1 MKGLELARAYWEAC
15 GVPMIRE
22 QFPEY
27 EEIIAAALTGS
38 GSECYGFD
46 DETSRDHDFEP
57 GFCLF
62 IPGEEIVDRRTAFLL
77 ERAYAKLP
85 AEFEG
90 FRRQKMGPAGG
101 HRHGVFRIDEYFTEK
116 LGCPAEEMSAE
127 RWLRIPEYALAEAI
141 NGEVFRDDAGL
152 LTDCRT
158 RLADMPEDIRRKRLA
173 GHLLLMAQS
182 GQYNYR
188 RCLQHG
194 EGGAAQLAAGEFV
207 RNAMSVWFLL
217 HRRYMPYY
225 KWSFRALRALPGGED
240 TARSLE
246 WLLTTDNGEA
256 LAEDKYFCMEG
267 IASQVIDL
275 LQEQGLTEAIC
286 GDLEKHAYSV
296 NDGIR
301 DGEIRNLHVLYCVSD
316 QA

>member
-1 MKGLELARAYWEAC
+1 MTGLELARAYWEAY

-46 DETSRDHDFEP
+46 DEVSRDHDFEP

-90 FRRQKMGPAGG
+90 FRRQKLQPVGG
-101 HRHGVFRIDEYFTEK
+101 QRHGVFRLDEYFTEK
-116 LGCPAEEMSAE
+116 IGCPAEQMTMEK
-127 RWLRIPEYALAEAI
+127 WLRLPEYALAEAV
-141 NGEVFRDDAGL
+141 NGEVFRDPAGL
-152 LTDCRT
+152 LTDSRNI
-158 RLADMPEDIRRKRLA
+158 LKNMPEDARRKRLA
-173 GHLLLMAQS
+173 GRLLLMAQS
-182 GQYNYR
+182 GQYNYQ
-188 RCLQHG
+188 RCLKHG
-194 EGGAAQLAAGEFV
+194 ETGAAQLAMVEFV
-207 RNAMSVWFLL
+207 KNALSAVFLL
-217 HRRYMPYY
+217 NRAYMPYY
-225 KWSFRALRALPGGED
+225 KWCFRALKALPGGED
-240 TARSLE
+240 LGRSLE
-246 WLLTTDNGEA
+246 WLMTTDNSREMS
-256 LAEDKYFCMEG
+256 EEKYFCMEG

-275 LQEQGLTEAIC
+275 LQDQGLTEATC

-296 NDGIR
+296 NDGIK
-301 DGEIRNLHVLYCVSD
+301 DNNVRNLHILYC
-316 QA
+316 AE

>member
-46 DETSRDHDFEP
+46 DEVSRDHDFEP

-62 IPGEEIVDRRTAFLL
+62 LPGEEIVDRRTAFLL

-85 AEFEG
+85 PEFEG
-90 FRRQKMGPAGG
+90 YRRQKLAPVGG
-101 HRHGVFRIDEYFTEK
+101 QRHGVFRIDEYYTEK
-116 LGCPAEEMSAE
+116 LGCVPEEMTME
-127 RWLRIPEYALAEAI
+127 RWLRIPEYALAEAV
-141 NGEVFRDDAGL
+141 NGEVFRDGAGL
-152 LTDCRT
+152 LSDARQLL
-158 RLADMPEDIRRKRLA
+158 REMPVDARKKRLA
-173 GHLLLMAQS
+173 ARLLLMGQS
-182 GQYNYR
+182 GQYNYL
-188 RCLQHG
+188 RCLKHG
-194 EGGAAQLAAGEFV
+194 ETGAAQLAVTEFV
-207 RNAMSVWFLL
+207 RNAMSALFLL
-217 HRRYMPYY
+217 NRAYMPFY
-225 KWSFRALRALPGGED
+225 KWSFRALRELPGGAETGRD
-240 TARSLE
+240 LE
-246 WLLTTDNGEA
+246 WLLTTDNEGQN
-256 LAEDKYFCMEG
+256 AEEKAFRMEG
-267 IASQVIDL
+267 IAAQVIGM

-301 DGEIRNLHVLYCVSD
+301 DGEIRNLHILYCE
-316 QA
+316 

>member
-1 MKGLELARAYWEAC
+1 MKGIELARAYWETY
-15 GVPMIRE
+15 GIPMIRE
-22 QFPEY
+22 QFPAY
-27 EEIIAAALTGS
+27 EGIIAAALTGS

-46 DETSRDHDFEP
+46 DEVSRDHDFEP

-62 IPGEEIVDRRTAFLL
+62 IPGEEIVDRRTAFQL

-90 FRRQKMGPAGG
+90 FRRQKMNPVGG
-101 HRHGVFRIDEYFTEK
+101 QRHGVFRIDEYFTEK
-116 LGCPAEEMSAE
+116 IGCPVEELTAE
-127 RWLRIPEYALAEAI
+127 RRLRLPDYALAEAV

-152 LTDCRT
+152 LTNCR
-158 RLADMPEDIRRKRLA
+158 RILREMPEDVRRKRLA

-188 RCLQHG
+188 RCLSHG
-194 EGGAAQLAAGEFV
+194 ETGAAQLAAGEFV
-207 RNAMSVWFLL
+207 RHTLAAVFLL
-217 HRRYMPYY
+217 NRTYMPYY
-225 KWSFRALRALPGGED
+225 KWCFRALKALPGGED
-240 TARSLE
+240 LGRSLE
-246 WLLTTDNGEA
+246 WLLTTDNSGA

-267 IASQVIDL
+267 IASDVIDL
-275 LQEQGLTEAIC
+275 LQEQKLTEAVC

-301 DGEIRNLHVLYCVSD
+301 DSNIRNLHILHCV
-316 QA
+316 

>member
-1 MKGLELARAYWEAC
+1 MTGLELSRAYWEAF

-46 DETSRDHDFEP
+46 DEVSRDHDYEP

-85 AEFEG
+85 DEFEG
-90 FRRQKMGPAGG
+90 FRRQKLQPVGG
-101 HRHGVFRIDEYFTEK
+101 QRHGVFRIDEYFTEK
-116 LGCPAEEMSAE
+116 IGCPVEEMTME
-127 RWLRIPEYALAEAI
+127 QWLRLPEYALAEAV
-141 NGEVFRDDAGL
+141 NGEVFRDKAEL
-152 LTDCRT
+152 LTDCRKA
-158 RLADMPEDIRRKRLA
+158 LKDMPEDARRKRLA
-173 GHLLLMAQS
+173 GRLLLMAQS
-182 GQYNYR
+182 GQYNYQ
-188 RCLQHG
+188 RCLKHG
-194 EGGAAQLAAGEFV
+194 ETGAAQLAVGEFV
-207 RNAMSVWFLL
+207 KNTLSAVFLL
-217 HRRYMPYY
+217 NRAYMPYY
-225 KWSFRALRALPGGED
+225 KWCFRALRALSGGED
-240 TARSLE
+240 LGRSLE
-246 WLLTTDNGEA
+246 WLLTTDNSREI
-256 LAEDKYFCMEG
+256 AEDKYFCMEG

-275 LQEQGLTEAIC
+275 LQEQRLTEATC

-301 DGEIRNLHVLYCVSD
+301 DGEVRNKHILYCV
-316 QA
+316 

>member
-1 MKGLELARAYWEAC
+1 MTGLELARAYWETY
-15 GVPMIRE
+15 GVPMIRD

-27 EEIIAAALTGS
+27 GEIIAAALTGS

-46 DETSRDHDFEP
+46 DETSRDHDYEP

-62 IPGEEIVDRRTAFLL
+62 IPGEEIVDRHTAFLL

-90 FRRQKMGPAGG
+90 FRRQKLQPVGG
-101 HRHGVFRIDEYFTEK
+101 QRHGVFRIDEYFMEK
-116 LGCPAEEMSAE
+116 IGCPVEQMTMEQ
-127 RWLRIPEYALAEAI
+127 WLRLPDYALAEAV
-141 NGEVFRDDAGL
+141 NGEVFRDPAGL

-158 RLADMPEDIRRKRLA
+158 ALREMPEDARRKRLA
-173 GHLLLMAQS
+173 GRLLLMAQS

-188 RCLQHG
+188 RCLKHG
-194 EGGAAQLAAGEFV
+194 EAGAAQLAVGEFV
-207 RNAMSVWFLL
+207 KNTLSALFLL
-217 HRRYMPYY
+217 NRAYMPYY
-225 KWSFRALRALPGGED
+225 KWSFRALRALPGGEETD
-240 TARSLE
+240 RSLE
-246 WLLTTDNGEA
+246 WLLMTDNGENT
-256 LAEDKYFCMEG
+256 AEDKYFCMEG

-275 LQEQGLTEAIC
+275 LQAQGLTEATC

-301 DGEIRNLHVLYCVSD
+301 DGEIRNRHILYC
-316 QA
+316 AE

>member
-1 MKGLELARAYWEAC
+1 MTGIELARAYWEAY
-15 GVPMIRE
+15 GAPMIRE
-22 QFPEY
+22 QFHEY
-27 EEIIAAALTGS
+27 EGIVAAALTGS

-46 DETSRDHDFEP
+46 DEVSRDHDFEP

-62 IPGEEIVDRRTAFLL
+62 IPGEEVVDRRTAFQL

-90 FRRQKMGPAGG
+90 FRRQKMNPVGG
-101 HRHGVFRIDEYFTEK
+101 QRHGVFRIDEYFTEK
-116 LGCPAEEMSAE
+116 IGCPAGELTAE
-127 RWLRIPEYALAEAI
+127 RWLQLPDYALAEAV

-152 LTDCRT
+152 LTDCRKIL
-158 RLADMPEDIRRKRLA
+158 REMPEDVRRKRLA

-188 RCLQHG
+188 RCLGHG
-194 EGGAAQLAAGEFV
+194 ETGAAQLAVGEFV
-207 RNAMSVWFLL
+207 RNTLSEVFLL
-217 HRRYMPYY
+217 NRTYMPYY
-225 KWSFRALRALPGGED
+225 KWSFRALNALPGGED
-240 TARSLE
+240 LGRSLE

-267 IASQVIDL
+267 IASEIIGQ
-275 LQEQGLTEAIC
+275 LQEQGLTEATC

-301 DGEIRNLHVLYCVSD
+301 DSNIRNLHILYCV
-316 QA
+316 

>member
-1 MKGLELARAYWEAC
+1 MKGIELARAYWETY
-15 GVPMIRE
+15 GIPMIRE
-22 QFPEY
+22 QFPAY
-27 EEIIAAALTGS
+27 EGIIAAALTGS

-46 DETSRDHDFEP
+46 DEVSRDHDFEP

-62 IPGEEIVDRRTAFLL
+62 IPGEEIVDRRTAFQL

-90 FRRQKMGPAGG
+90 FRRQKMNPVGG

-116 LGCPAEEMSAE
+116 IGCPVEELTAE
-127 RWLRIPEYALAEAI
+127 RRLRLPDYALAEAV

-152 LTDCRT
+152 LTDCR
-158 RLADMPEDIRRKRLA
+158 RILREMPEDVRRKRLA

-188 RCLQHG
+188 RCLSHG
-194 EGGAAQLAAGEFV
+194 ETGAAQLAAGEFV
-207 RNAMSVWFLL
+207 RHTLAAVFLL
-217 HRRYMPYY
+217 NRTYMPYY
-225 KWSFRALRALPGGED
+225 KWCFRALKALPGGED
-240 TARSLE
+240 LGRSLE
-246 WLLTTDNGEA
+246 WLLTTDNSGA

-267 IASQVIDL
+267 IASDVIDL
-275 LQEQGLTEAIC
+275 LQEQKLTEAVC

-301 DGEIRNLHVLYCVSD
+301 ESNIRNLHILYCV
-316 QA
+316 

>member
-1 MKGLELARAYWEAC
+1 MKGIELAQAYWDTY
-15 GVPMIRE
+15 GLPMIRE

-46 DETSRDHDFEP
+46 DEVSRDHDFEP

-62 IPGEEIVDRRTAFLL
+62 IPGEEVVDRRTAFRL

-85 AEFEG
+85 DEYEG
-90 FRRQKMGPAGG
+90 FRRQKMNPVGG
-101 HRHGVFRIDEYFTEK
+101 QRHGVFRIDEYFTEK
-116 LGCPAEEMSAE
+116 IGCPAEELTAE
-127 RWLRIPEYALAEAI
+127 RWLRLPDYALAEAV
-141 NGEVFRDDAGL
+141 NGEVFRDEAGL
-152 LTDCRT
+152 LTESRKIL
-158 RLADMPEDIRRKRLA
+158 REMPEDVRRKRLA

-188 RCLQHG
+188 RCLGHG
-194 EGGAAQLAAGEFV
+194 ETGAAQLAAGEFV
-207 RNAMSVWFLL
+207 RNTMSAVFLL
-217 HRRYMPYY
+217 HGAYMPYY
-225 KWSFRALRALPGGED
+225 KWSFRALKTLPDGEELG
-240 TARSLE
+240 RSLE
-246 WLLTTDNGEA
+246 WLLTTDNSRP

-267 IASQVIDL
+267 IASDVIGL
-275 LQEQGLTEAIC
+275 LQEQGLTEATC

-301 DGEIRNLHVLYCVSD
+301 DGNIRNLNILYCV
-316 QA
+316 